1 MSPAGGAGVAGAR
14 ALTLRVA
21 EALPKDVGRA
31 IARIDPADI
40 ERLGC
45 VIGDIVAIAGKR
57 KTAARIMPAFPGE
70 RGKGVIQID
79 GIIRENAQ
87 AALDDSVQISKAEHR
102 HATSLVLV
110 PVVSGP
116 ALRGQDSR
124 YIGTLL
130 ENAPLLVGDRVRVT
144 LFGSRAIDFV
154 VKDTSPKGL
163 VFVDRATAVRI
174 AGEAGAVGEARN
186 QPGVSYEDVGGL
198 GREIA
203 RIREMIELP
212 MRHPEVFARLGIEP
226 PKGVLLFGPPGC
238 GKTLIARAVAAET
251 SAHFVHING
260 PEIIHKFYGESEAN
274 LRKTFDEAQ
283 ARAPSIVFIDEIDA
297 IAPKREAVQGEVEK
311 RVVAQLLTLMDGL
324 ESRGHVVVIG
334 ATNIPDSIDPAL
346 RRPGRF
352 DREISVLVPDKTG
365 RLEILHIHTRGMPLA
380 ADVDL
385 EKLAEITHGF
395 VGADLAGVCREAAMS
410 CLRRALPQIDFKNPE
425 LPYEELLKLE
435 VSMDHFL
442 EALTET
448 EPSAIREVFTE
459 RPDVKWED
467 VGGLTEVKQLIREM
481 VAWPLTYADRFK
493 SVKLNPPKGLLL
505 TGPPGT
511 GKTLVAKAAA
521 AESGINFISLKGPA
535 LISKWVGE
543 SEKGVREVFKKA
555 RQSAPCMVFF
565 DELDALVPRRGGGDS
580 GGHVTERVVG
590 QFLAELDGIEE
601 LRGVVILGATNRP
614 DMIDPA
620 LLRAGRF
627 DLIVELPAPDLE
639 ARLAILRVHTR
650 GRRLSPEIDLASFAE
665 RAEGF
670 VGADLEALCRR
681 AAMLAIRESIEREP
695 NPAFTP
701 FSIELRHFE
710 AAFAQARRAEPAA
723 ATDGGAEN
731 GA

>member
-1 MSPAGGAGVAGAR
+1 LSPAGGSGAVEER
-14 ALTLRVA
+14 TLTLRVA
-21 EALPKDVGRA
+21 EALPKDVGRV
-31 IARIDPADI
+31 IARIDPVDI
-40 ERLGC
+40 ERLNC
-45 VIGDIVAIAGKR
+45 VIGDTVEISGKR

-70 RGKGVIQID
+70 RGKGVVQID
-79 GIIRENAQ
+79 GIGRENAQ
-87 AALDDSVQISKAEHR
+87 TALDDTVQIVKIENRSA
-102 HATSLVLV
+102 ANVVLL
-110 PVVSGP
+110 PVGNGP

-130 ENAPLLVGDRVRVT
+130 ENAPLVTGDRVRVT

-154 VKDTSPKGL
+154 VQETNPKGP
-163 VFVDRATAVRI
+163 VYVTRATAIRI
-174 AGEAGAVGEARN
+174 GRDAAAPKREA
-186 QPGVSYEDVGGL
+186 GVSYEDVGGL

-238 GKTLIARAVAAET
+238 GKTLIARAVASET
-251 SAHFVHING
+251 SAYFVHING

-274 LRKTFDEAQ
+274 LRKIFEDAQ
-283 ARAPSIVFIDEIDA
+283 SHAPAIVFIDEIDA

-324 ESRGHVVVIG
+324 ESRGNVVVIG

-352 DREISVLVPDKTG
+352 DREISVLVPDAVG
-365 RLEILHIHTRGMPLA
+365 RLQILQIHTRGMPLA

-385 EKLAEITHGF
+385 EGLAATTHGF

-410 CLRRALPQIDFKNPE
+410 SLRGALPTIDFKNPE

-435 VSMDHFL
+435 VSMANFA

-459 RPDVKWED
+459 LPDVKWED
-467 VGGLTEVKQLIREM
+467 VGGLADVKQLIREM
-481 VAWPLTYADRFK
+481 VAWPLAYAERFK
-493 SVKLNPPKGLLL
+493 FAKVNPPKGLLL

-521 AESGINFISLKGPA
+521 AESGINFISVRGPA

-543 SEKGVREVFKKA
+543 SEKGVREVFRKA
-555 RQSAPCMVFF
+555 RQAAPCMVFF
-565 DELDALVPRRGGGDS
+565 DEIDALVPRRGDGANNVS
-580 GGHVTERVVG
+580 ERVVG
-590 QFLAELDGIEE
+590 QFLTELDGIEE
-601 LRGVVILGATNRP
+601 LRGVVIIGATNRP

-627 DLIVELPAPDLE
+627 DSIVELPPPDAA
-639 ARLAILRVHTR
+639 ARLSILQIHTR
-650 GRRLSPEIDLASFAE
+650 GRRLSPDVDLAEFAK
-665 RAEGF
+665 RTEGL

-681 AAMLAIRESIEREP
+681 AAMLALRESIEREP
-695 NPAFTP
+695 EATFEQ
-701 FSIELRHFE
+701 FSIEKRQFE
-710 AAFAQARRAEPAA
+710 AALGEARPVAHLKSVEVRDA
-723 ATDGGAEN
+723 G
-731 GA
+731 